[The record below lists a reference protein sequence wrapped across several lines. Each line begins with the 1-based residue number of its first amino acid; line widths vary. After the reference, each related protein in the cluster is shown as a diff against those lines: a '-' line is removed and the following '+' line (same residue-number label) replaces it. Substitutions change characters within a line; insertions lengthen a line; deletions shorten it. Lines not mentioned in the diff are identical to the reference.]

1 MRILKWTNGNLKLF
15 KLLNAFVGGV
25 FVFILTGFIKKIKL
39 FALVRLNKFQFS
51 VHLFCKEFLLY
62 GF

>member
-15 KLLNAFVGGV
+15 KLLNAFVGQ
-25 FVFILTGFIKKIKL
+25 I
-39 FALVRLNKFQFS
+39 S